1 VSKGERGEIFSGRI
15 DVVTISFRET
25 RAGGAFELARRAGPP
40 VRRYFKRHARLPDT
54 HTGEHFILH
63 PADILLAEDSDGWGC
78 RDAEAEAAKPYA
90 RVGARARPPTLPSR
104 TQQRDW
110 YRLLDLCGLADTL
123 IATVT
128 ASSSGIVQRSLLLTR
143 YYITAFHRKKGFS
156 ACHSLTDKRHDI
168 PPR

>member
-1 VSKGERGEIFSGRI
+1 MSKGERGEIFSGRI

-78 RDAEAEAAKPYA
+78 RDAEAEAAKF
-90 RVGARARPPTLPSR
+90 PPVKTPDIALAKPAKTSN
-104 TQQRDW
+104 TVIS
-110 YRLLDLCGLADTL
+110 LC
-123 IATVT
+123 
-128 ASSSGIVQRSLLLTR
+128 S
-143 YYITAFHRKKGFS
+143 
-156 ACHSLTDKRHDI
+156 
-168 PPR
+168 